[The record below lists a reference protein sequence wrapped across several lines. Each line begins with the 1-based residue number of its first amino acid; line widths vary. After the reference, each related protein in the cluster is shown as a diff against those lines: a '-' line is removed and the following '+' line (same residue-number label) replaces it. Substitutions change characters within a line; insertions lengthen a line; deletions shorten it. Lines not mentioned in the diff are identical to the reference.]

1 MDQEKKRFAWGLGLA
16 WLPVLLAFG
25 PGLFNGFRGISQ
37 ERATGLAAVAG
48 GFAEA
53 MVTFGLVAFVVCQA
67 AAIVLLARGL
77 KREEWG
83 RSMVAV
89 VSIVSSVGILALTA
103 LMTWWL
109 WHVSGIGTSPS
120 GPG

>member
-1 MDQEKKRFAWGLGLA
+1 MDPDKKRFAWGVGLA
-16 WLPVLLAFG
+16 WVPVLLLV
-25 PGLFNGFRGISQ
+25 PGLFNVFRGVSQ
-37 ERATGLAAVAG
+37 EKATGLGAIAG

-53 MVTFGLVAFVVCQA
+53 LVTFGLMSFVVCQV
-67 AAIVLLARGL
+67 AAIVLLARGM

-103 LMTWWL
+103 LATWWL
-109 WHVSGIGTSPS
+109 WHVRG
-120 GPG
+120 